1 MPCSPSLII
10 PFADFSVAG
19 PVEGAGRPA
28 IRALARPRALHAERL
43 GLSPLPLGAD
53 AHELLV
59 DAERGIL
66 LRLESRIDGAPLSV
80 AEILEVAFDEDPPA
94 FEVFAPTLAP
104 EGTELHV
111 FYQPASARGVGAS
124 VHLAYAHHAH
134 SLSIAES
141 LVADGDYG
149 DTGWEE
155 REHAGRRYLTRDV
168 HGQQHLLVDLGGRA
182 SS

>member
-1 MPCSPSLII
+1 
-10 PFADFSVAG
+10 V
-19 PVEGAGRPA
+19 R
-28 IRALARPRALHAERL
+28 RAP
-43 GLSPLPLGAD
+43 
-53 AHELLV
+53 
-59 DAERGIL
+59 
-66 LRLESRIDGAPLSV
+66 
-80 AEILEVAFDEDPPA
+80 

-168 HGQQHLLVDLGGRA
+168 HGQQHLLVDLGGTRIFMSSGGLGEPALIEVAA
-182 SS
+182 SLAPASREPPRLVPVP